1 MKKGFYIVIICL
13 LSYYS
18 IAQQKAYVRRNSFK
32 IGEQTELIYEV
43 HGVKKTDL
51 LEFIPQQKKIQGA
64 KGVEIIGVF
73 QDTLIQKGKTATWQG
88 SYTITAWDS
97 GQVIIPETQ
106 ILVNNSVLHF
116 KAITLNISSPKIQKG
131 KDLYDIKEGFEEVPS
146 STSLFFE
153 KYWGWVVAL
162 LVLILG
168 LILYVKFRKKKEK
181 YAPEMQLSLKE
192 KVLRE
197 IDALVEKRIWE
208 LEGLKEHYFQLSLI
222 LRAYLGQRYTLSL
235 MDKTSYQ
242 IEGLLTQLNLH
253 QELQREIN
261 AMLNQAD
268 LVKFAKSSPDIAEL
282 TRGLQRAKDI
292 VIKTSKIG
300 E

>member
-1 MKKGFYIVIICL
+1 MRKWFYILILCFF
-13 LSYYS
+13 SYYS
-18 IAQQKAYVRRNSFK
+18 IAQQKAFVRRNSFK

-43 HGVKKTDL
+43 NGLKKTDK

-97 GQVIIPETQ
+97 GQVVIPETQ
-106 ILVNNSVLHF
+106 ILVNNSVLRF
-116 KAITLNISSPKIQKG
+116 NAIPLTISSPKIQKE
-131 KDLYDIKEGFEEVPS
+131 KDIYDIKEGFEEVPS

-153 KYWGWVVAL
+153 KYWGWIVAL
-162 LVLILG
+162 VVFIVG
-168 LILYVKFRKKKEK
+168 LIVYLKFRKKKEK
-181 YAPEMQLSLKE
+181 HLPEIQLSLKE
-192 KVLRE
+192 KVLQE
-197 IDALVEKRIWE
+197 IDALFEKRIWE
-208 LEGLKEHYFQLSLI
+208 HEGLKEHYVQLSLI
-222 LRAYLGQRYTLSL
+222 LRNYLGQRYTLSL

-242 IEGLLTQLNLH
+242 IEVLLGQLNLH
-253 QELQREIN
+253 HSIQSEIN
-261 AMLNQAD
+261 TMLNQAD

>member
-1 MKKGFYIVIICL
+1 MKKGIYIVIL
-13 LSYYS
+13 FLFSYYS
-18 IAQQKAYVRRNSFK
+18 VAQQKAYVRRNSFK

-43 HGVKKTDL
+43 HGLKKTDL

-73 QDTLIQKGKTATWQG
+73 QDTLIKKGKTATWQG

-106 ILVNNSVLHF
+106 ILVNNSVLRF
-116 KAITLNISSPKIQKG
+116 NVIPLKISSPKIQKG

-168 LILYVKFRKKKEK
+168 LILYVKFRKQKEK

-208 LEGLKEHYFQLSLI
+208 QEGLKEHYFQLSLI
-222 LRAYLGQRYTLSL
+222 LRGYLGQRYTLSL

-253 QELQREIN
+253 QELQSEIN

>member
-1 MKKGFYIVIICL
+1 
-13 LSYYS
+13 
-18 IAQQKAYVRRNSFK
+18 VRRNSFK

-43 HGVKKTDL
+43 HGLKKKDL

-106 ILVNNSVLHF
+106 ILVKNSVLHF
-116 KAITLNISSPKIQKG
+116 NAIPLNISSPKIQKG

-208 LEGLKEHYFQLSLI
+208 QEGLKEHYFQLSLI

-242 IEGLLTQLNLH
+242 IEALLTQLNLH

>member
-1 MKKGFYIVIICL
+1 MKKGIYIVIL
-13 LSYYS
+13 FSYYS
-18 IAQQKAYVRRNSFK
+18 VAQQKAYVRRNSFK

-43 HGVKKTDL
+43 HGLKKTDL

-73 QDTLIQKGKTATWQG
+73 QDTLIKKGKTATWQG

-106 ILVNNSVLHF
+106 ILVNNSVLRF
-116 KAITLNISSPKIQKG
+116 NVIPLKISSPKIQKG

-146 STSLFFE
+146 STFLFFE

-208 LEGLKEHYFQLSLI
+208 QEGLKEHYFQLSLI
-222 LRAYLGQRYTLSL
+222 LRGYLGQRYTLSL

-242 IEGLLTQLNLH
+242 IEVLLTQLNLH
-253 QELQREIN
+253 QELQHEIN
-261 AMLNQAD
+261 TMLNQAD